1 MRRVWLAAALAAL
14 AGAACGKYGP
24 PLRDVPE
31 HTQKTTTP
39 VAAPAAAPTSD
50 AEQCDDPNAPSAA
63 QAKP

>member
-1 MRRVWLAAALAAL
+1 MRRAWLALALAAL

-31 HTQKTTTP
+31 HTQKTTPP
-39 VAAPAAAPTSD
+39 VAAAPTSD